1 MFSLPGRQAR
11 RSLGM
16 GASVYRTVERY
27 QTLGYSRLFGTS
39 DLCVFDD
46 SRRTWVERGEVDKGT
61 AQKPAAGGQMWR
73 WTSPTGT
80 WEGSS
85 LPIKVYE
92 AVQGLKQAT
101 AGLLQHWASPLALSG
116 AFPFVLPG
124 VGRPALLPQ
133 SPEHDQGCEE
143 DEDEEEEGVDL
154 IGGLSEGGVWATS
167 VKRKRVT
174 KMRKHKWRKRRK
186 LQRQS
191 ASRNK

>member
-1 MFSLPGRQAR
+1 MSLRHYTLFLAFFDCGPCSTYFHVFSLI
-11 RSLGM
+11 
-16 GASVYRTVERY
+16 E
-27 QTLGYSRLFGTS
+27 SRLPYCFHALDCS
-39 DLCVFDD
+39 F
-46 SRRTWVERGEVDKGT
+46 
-61 AQKPAAGGQMWR
+61 A
-73 WTSPTGT
+73 
-80 WEGSS
+80 
-85 LPIKVYE
+85 
-92 AVQGLKQAT
+92 GLKQAT
-101 AGLLQHWASPLALSG
+101 AGLLQHWASPLALSA

-154 IGGLSEGGVWATS
+154 VGGLSEGGVWATS